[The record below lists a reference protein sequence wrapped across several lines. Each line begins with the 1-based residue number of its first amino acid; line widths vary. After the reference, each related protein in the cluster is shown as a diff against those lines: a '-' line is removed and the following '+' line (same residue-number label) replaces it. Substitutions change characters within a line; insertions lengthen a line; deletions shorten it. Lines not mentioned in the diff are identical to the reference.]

1 VSDLAAT
8 HWLVCRSR
16 RPDAAV
22 RLYCFPHSGGSPG
35 EFVRWT
41 ERLPEVEVLGVQ
53 LPGRGA
59 RFTELALS
67 DVRAMAVA
75 LVDSVDFRAPFAFF
89 GHSLGAFVAYETA
102 LVLRARD
109 RSLPGWLFVSAC
121 PGPHVPCRRA
131 SLANLPDAELL
142 DWIEGR
148 YGPLGVKLRDDPE
161 LMALVLP
168 AYRADFAAAET
179 YEYVPGAPLDI
190 PVTAVGGLDDEITE
204 DDLRA
209 WARHTT
215 GLFTL
220 NQYPGGH
227 FYLRAQAD
235 ALLGTVSRTLGQL
248 NQGWSSPD
256 RPGGPDELVSGDV
269 GERRPTISTP
279 STTTKGSRGEQPVRQ
294 RGRHLP
300 PAGQ

>member
-1 VSDLAAT
+1 MSDLAT
-8 HWLVCRSR
+8 TPWLVCRLR
-16 RPDAAV
+16 RPEAAV

-41 ERLPEVEVLGVQ
+41 DRLPEAEVLGVQ

-59 RFTELALS
+59 RLTELALS
-67 DVRAMAVA
+67 DVHAMAVA
-75 LVDSVDFRAPFAFF
+75 LADSVDFRAPFAFF
-89 GHSLGAFVAYETA
+89 GHSLGALVAYETA
-102 LVLRARD
+102 LVLRARG

-121 PGPHVPCRRA
+121 PGPHVPCRMA
-131 SLANLPDAELL
+131 SLADLPDAEML

-148 YGPLGVKLRDDPE
+148 YGPLGVELRDDPE

-179 YEYVPGAPLDI
+179 YEYVPRAPLDI
-190 PVTAVGGLDDEITE
+190 PVTAAGGLDDEVTE

-215 GLFTL
+215 GPFTL

-235 ALLGTVSRTLGQL
+235 ALLGTVSRALRQVEV
-248 NQGWSSPD
+248 
-256 RPGGPDELVSGDV
+256 RPGPRQTG
-269 GERRPTISTP
+269 
-279 STTTKGSRGEQPVRQ
+279 QVRT
-294 RGRHLP
+294 
-300 PAGQ
+300 

>member
-1 VSDLAAT
+1 MSDLT
-8 HWLVCRSR
+8 TIPWLVCRLR

-41 ERLPEVEVLGVQ
+41 DRLPEAEVLGVQ

-59 RFTELALS
+59 RLTELALP

-75 LVDSVDFRAPFAFF
+75 LADSVDFRAPFAFF
-89 GHSLGAFVAYETA
+89 GHSLGAFVAFETA
-102 LVLRARD
+102 LVLRARR

-121 PGPHVPCRRA
+121 PGPHVRRRMA
-131 SLANLPDAELL
+131 PFPDLPDAEML

-148 YGPLGVKLRDDPE
+148 YGPLGVDLRDDPE
-161 LMALVLP
+161 LMAMVLP

-190 PVTAVGGLDDEITE
+190 PVTAAGGLDDEVTE
-204 DDLRA
+204 DDLCA

-215 GLFTL
+215 GPFTL

-235 ALLGTVSRTLGQL
+235 ALLATVSRTLRQL
-248 NQGWSSPD
+248 
-256 RPGGPDELVSGDV
+256 
-269 GERRPTISTP
+269 ERRSGP
-279 STTTKGSRGEQPVRQ
+279 RQ
-294 RGRHLP
+294 TG
-300 PAGQ
+300 